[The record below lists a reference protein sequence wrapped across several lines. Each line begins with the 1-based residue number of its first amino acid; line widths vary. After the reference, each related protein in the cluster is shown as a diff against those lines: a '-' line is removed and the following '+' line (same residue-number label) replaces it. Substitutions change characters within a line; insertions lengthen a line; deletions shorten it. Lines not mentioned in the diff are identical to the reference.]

1 MHIPREQRHALTAC
15 GKRMTT
21 ENHALSPILPG
32 KGGAVQEITLCATI
46 LYLSS
51 YASPLLFTPRKQWHP
66 KRKVHCLPVLFRP
79 WQPTHK
85 YSHGERTIL
94 EFCILQLQQKRQQA
108 NQVVEEVLGPEATFP
123 LRPWA
128 LLFTKNKTALEQ
140 ALQSMSQDMKADGS
154 RWADRRWLEGI
165 RIWWAILLLLHQ
177 RFIVFCLLL
186 MDDQVPLRMFHN
198 WRLCSVHYIYLVVV
212 ADQICYPG
220 YSMNMTINHPVLLWW
235 WICYD
240 WSPLY
245 LMGMIAEMCSKWI
258 MM

>member
-1 MHIPREQRHALTAC
+1 
-15 GKRMTT
+15 MTPKT
-21 ENHALSPILPG
+21 QSTLSP
-32 KGGAVQEITLCATI
+32 T
-46 LYLSS
+46 
-51 YASPLLFTPRKQWHP
+51 
-66 KRKVHCLPVLFRP
+66 PVLFRS

-165 RIWWAILLLLHQ
+165 RIWWAILLLQQH
-177 RFIVFCLLL
+177 FIVFCLLL
-186 MDDQVPLRMFHN
+186 MDDPSTIENVPQLKAMLCALHLSGSGSGSDLLSWIQHEHDNQPPCLIVVMDLLR
-198 WRLCSVHYIYLVVV
+198 LVSSIPDGNDCRDV
-212 ADQICYPG
+212 Q
-220 YSMNMTINHPVLLWW
+220 
-235 WICYD
+235 
-240 WSPLY
+240 
-245 LMGMIAEMCSKWI
+245 
-258 MM
+258 